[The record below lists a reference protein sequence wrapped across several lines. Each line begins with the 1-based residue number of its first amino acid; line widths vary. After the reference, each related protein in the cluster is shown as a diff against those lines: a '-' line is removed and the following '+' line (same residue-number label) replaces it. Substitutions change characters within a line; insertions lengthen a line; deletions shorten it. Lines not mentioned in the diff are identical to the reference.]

1 MDKKISANPAL
12 LSLSEVAS
20 EAHLRIQQD
29 FADINPVIGVMQGM
43 RRMGIPADVM
53 SIDCLQTR
61 KRILIVLHDDHP
73 GLIQYQYTFIDQDP
87 EDDYQAVKH
96 ADFNADVLYHW
107 ISGYFM
113 K

>member
-29 FADINPVIGVMQGM
+29 FADMNPVIGVMQGM

-61 KRILIVLHDDHP
+61 KRILIVLHDEHP

-87 EDDYQAVKH
+87 GDDYQAVKNT
-96 ADFNADVLYHW
+96 DFNADMLYHW
-107 ISGYFM
+107 ISEYFM